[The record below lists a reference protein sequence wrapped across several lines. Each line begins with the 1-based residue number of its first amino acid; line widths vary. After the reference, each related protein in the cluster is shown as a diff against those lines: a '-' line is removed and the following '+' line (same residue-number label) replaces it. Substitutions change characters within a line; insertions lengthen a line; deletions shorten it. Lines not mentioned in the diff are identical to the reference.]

1 MQKITDLLQ
10 AKEQPTLFKPS
21 KVKHE
26 FEAIC
31 LEFEEALGGRDNLLE
46 SEKARIWSMPY
57 KKWFREDKGWEAL
70 KIMSKRGI
78 RTVGY
83 LEGIIKKLK

>member
-10 AKEQPTLFKPS
+10 QPNLFKTS

-31 LEFEEALGGRDNLLE
+31 LQMEEDLGGRENLLE

-70 KIMSKRGI
+70 KIMNKRGI
-78 RTVGY
+78 CTINY